1 MGVVMSR
8 LSKYFQSLNQDFG
21 EFLAL
26 KGMFNIP
33 MVRYP
38 YILLCYSMLSLV
50 EPKYSVFHP
59 VGAGGAWESF
69 PPQISWLVPPPPLK
83 EGGREMWSQ

>member
-1 MGVVMSR
+1 MTVICTIHVQEKDFNLSMVMSR
-8 LSKYFQSLNQDFG
+8 LSRHFQSLNQDFG

-38 YILLCYSMLSLV
+38 HSMTV
-50 EPKYSVFHP
+50 
-59 VGAGGAWESF
+59 
-69 PPQISWLVPPPPLK
+69 
-83 EGGREMWSQ
+83 M